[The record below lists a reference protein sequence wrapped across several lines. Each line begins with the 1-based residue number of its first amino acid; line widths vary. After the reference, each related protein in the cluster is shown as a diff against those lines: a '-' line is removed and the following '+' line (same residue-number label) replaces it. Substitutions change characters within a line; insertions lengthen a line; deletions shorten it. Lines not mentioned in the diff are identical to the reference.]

1 MSVMVFENVTF
12 QSTRQKTK
20 KDAGLNGIRGNIDK
34 T

>member
-1 MSVMVFENVTF
+1 MVFENITF